1 MAADRFIALTGGV
14 GGAKLALGLTQLLS
28 PDEIAFIVNT
38 GDDFE
43 HLGLHVS
50 PDIDTL
56 VYTLSGE
63 SNTEVGW
70 GRRGETWQ
78 FMRALKQFGGETW
91 FNLGDLDLAMH
102 LERTQRLQRGATL
115 TQVTQQLATALGVKY
130 AVLPMSD
137 SPVRT
142 MIGTADG
149 ELAFQHYFVRD
160 RCAPAVT
167 GFRFA
172 GASDAT
178 PTRGIES
185 RLDDTALAGVII
197 CPSNPFVSVDPV
209 LAVPG
214 MRERLKRLGVPIVAV
229 SPIVAGTAIKG
240 PTAKMMTELS
250 IPNDA
255 VSVARHYRGLIDGF
269 VIDRQDAALEPTIAA
284 LGIETVVTQTV
295 MLSLAD
301 RRQLADDVLR
311 FIGRMRTSAG
321 KRLK

>member
-1 MAADRFIALTGGV
+1 MADAKRYVAITGGV
-14 GGAKLALGLTQLLS
+14 GGAKLALGLIQLLG
-28 PDEIAFIVNT
+28 PDEITFIVNT

-56 VYTLSGE
+56 VYTLSGQ
-63 SNTEVGW
+63 SNTEAGW

-78 FMRALKQFGGETW
+78 FMQALKQFGGETW

-102 LERTQRLQRGATL
+102 VERTQRLRRGASL
-115 TQVTQQLATALGVKY
+115 TDVTRELATSLGVKHTI
-130 AVLPMSD
+130 LPMSD
-137 SPVRT
+137 APVRT
-142 MIGTADG
+142 MIGTASG

-172 GASDAT
+172 GAAT
-178 PTRGIES
+178 AKPTPRIEAA
-185 RLDDTALAGVII
+185 LDDPRLAGVII

-214 MRERLKRLGVPIVAV
+214 FRERMSRIRAPVVAI

-240 PTAKMMTELS
+240 PTAKMMTELN

-255 VSVARHYRGLIDGF
+255 VSVARHYRDLVDGF
-269 VIDRQDAALEPTIAA
+269 VLDAQDAALEGAVAA
-284 LGIETVVTQTV
+284 LGIATVVTQTV
-295 MLSLAD
+295 MLTLPD
-301 RRQLADDVLR
+301 RQQLAADVLR
-311 FIGRMRTSAG
+311 FIE
-321 KRLK
+321 RLNS

>member
-1 MAADRFIALTGGV
+1 MADAKRYVAITGGV
-14 GGAKLALGLTQLLS
+14 GGAKLALGLIQLLG

-43 HLGLHVS
+43 HLGLHIS

-56 VYTLSGE
+56 VYTLSGQ
-63 SNTEVGW
+63 SNTEAGW

-78 FMRALKQFGGETW
+78 FMKALKQFGGESW

-102 LERTQRLQRGATL
+102 VERTQRLRRGASL
-115 TQVTQQLATALGVKY
+115 TDVTRDLAASLGVKH
-130 AVLPMSD
+130 AILPMSD
-137 SPVRT
+137 APVRT
-142 MIGTADG
+142 MIGTAEG

-167 GFRFA
+167 GFRFD
-172 GASDAT
+172 GATKAT
-178 PTRGIES
+178 PTSQIEAA
-185 RLDDTALAGVII
+185 LADPQLAGVII

-214 MRERLKRLGVPIVAV
+214 LRERMGRIRAPIVAI

-240 PTAKMMTELS
+240 PTAKMMTELN

-255 VSVARHYRGLIDGF
+255 VAVARHYRGLVDGF
-269 VIDRQDAALEPTIAA
+269 VLDSQDSALESAVAA
-284 LGIETVVTQTV
+284 LGIATVVTQTV
-295 MLSLAD
+295 MLTLAD
-301 RRQLADDVLR
+301 RQQLADDVLR
-311 FIGRMRTSAG
+311 FME
-321 KRLK
+321 RLNSQNA

>member
-43 HLGLHVS
+43 HLGLHIS

-63 SNTEVGW
+63 SNTEAGW

-102 LERTQRLQRGATL
+102 LERTQRLHK
-115 TQVTQQLATALGVKY
+115 GVKY

-137 SPVRT
+137 APVRT

-178 PTRGIES
+178 PTREIES
-185 RLDDTALAGVII
+185 HLDNKALAGVII

-214 MRERLKRLGVPIVAV
+214 MRERLKRTGVPIVAV

-269 VIDRQDAALEPTIAA
+269 VIDQQDAALEPTIAA
-284 LGIETVVTQTV
+284 LSIATVVTQTV

-311 FIGRMRTSAG
+311 FIR
-321 KRLK
+321 RLK

>member
-28 PDEIAFIVNT
+28 PEEIAFIVNT

-102 LERTQRLQRGATL
+102 VERTQRLHKGATL

-137 SPVRT
+137 APVRT
-142 MIGTADG
+142 MIGTANG

-172 GASDAT
+172 GASNAV
-178 PTRGIES
+178 PTREIES
-185 RLDDTALAGVII
+185 RFDDKGLAGVII

-214 MRERLKRLGVPIVAV
+214 IRERLKR
-229 SPIVAGTAIKG
+229 
-240 PTAKMMTELS
+240 
-250 IPNDA
+250 
-255 VSVARHYRGLIDGF
+255 ARR
-269 VIDRQDAALEPTIAA
+269 
-284 LGIETVVTQTV
+284 
-295 MLSLAD
+295 AD
-301 RRQLADDVLR
+301 RGGVTDCRRHGNQRTYRQNDD
-311 FIGRMRTSAG
+311 
-321 KRLK
+321 